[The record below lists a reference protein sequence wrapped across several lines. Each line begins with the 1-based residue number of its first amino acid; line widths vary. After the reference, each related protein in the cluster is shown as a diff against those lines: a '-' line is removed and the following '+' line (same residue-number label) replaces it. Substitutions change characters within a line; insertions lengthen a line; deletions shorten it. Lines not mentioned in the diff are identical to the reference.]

1 MKDSWRLLDGC
12 GSAAGN
18 DRVGYLETLVADA
31 IDWMPDELLELLDN
45 VVIMVDNE
53 HAEEDL
59 LGLYEGVPRTE
70 REDYG
75 GFELPDRITLYRL
88 PLCDMCEDLEHLA
101 DEVMVTV
108 VHELAHHL
116 GIDDDRL
123 HQLGWG

>member
-1 MKDSWRLLDGC
+1 MD
-12 GSAAGN
+12 AFEN
-18 DRVGYLETLVADA
+18 LVADA
-31 IDWMPDELLELLDN
+31 LDALPDDLVDLLDN
-45 VVIMVDNE
+45 VVVMVDDE
-53 HAEEDL
+53 HPDEDL

-88 PLCDMCEDLEHLA
+88 PLCDMCDDMEMLI

-116 GIDDDRL
+116 GIDDDQL
-123 HQLGWG
+123 HELGWG